1 MLTAT
6 MTVTSRAITN
16 QFTSMAE
23 NQFIDEQESNK
34 LDPKTYQ
41 EIIDVRRVIDNTL
54 LEFHNFEFPKHI
66 GNYKKYLG
74 FVGDRLKSIDAK
86 WMSNVD
92 YPLVAS
98 IVDTMFG
105 NIFDFG
111 YEFGINDAMMKKIC
125 NDAFDFR
132 STGRETLKEC
142 GKEVLICG
150 KAYTRDYLLKEKSSR
165 KLLGR
170 EIKQTIKYP
179 SMHYIS
185 IFDVMYD
192 RTKGLK
198 KSPFKIIRTF
208 MTGEA
213 IKSKLLPL
221 FIESSKDD
229 EKTVEKK
236 FDELLK
242 KYKDT
247 FNSRFG
253 LYNYN
258 PVKSLTLTTQFFNS
272 NPGMEYNLPFCN
284 DSKELNAYR
293 SGDENEKRNNYFL
306 HSDEST
312 YEVVEYFTNNR
323 RYFFL
328 NGTIAW
334 FGNRKQG
341 VGEIYE
347 CQFSNI
353 PGTGNANGVADNIGG
368 LQDINN
374 SIWNAFLDNIK
385 LVLGPMFKI
394 TGNLPIGKDGTLDF
408 ARFRAFRSN
417 GNTDIE
423 KIQLGVTDFAPIN
436 FMQTVEAFSQNRS

>member
-1 MLTAT
+1 
-6 MTVTSRAITN
+6 
-16 QFTSMAE
+16 
-23 NQFIDEQESNK
+23 
-34 LDPKTYQ
+34 
-41 EIIDVRRVIDNTL
+41 
-54 LEFHNFEFPKHI
+54 
-66 GNYKKYLG
+66 
-74 FVGDRLKSIDAK
+74 
-86 WMSNVD
+86 MSNVD

-111 YEFGINDAMMKKIC
+111 YEFGINDAMLKKIC

-132 STGRETLKEC
+132 SSGRESLKEC

-150 KAYTRDYLLKEKSSR
+150 KSYTRDYLIKEKTSN

-170 EIKQTIKYP
+170 NIEQTIKYP

-185 IFDVMYD
+185 IFDVLYD

-208 MTGEA
+208 ATGEA

-221 FIESSKDD
+221 FLESSTDADAKA
-229 EKTVEKK
+229 TEKK
-236 FDELLK
+236 LDALLK

-253 LYNYN
+253 IYNYN
-258 PVKSLTLTTQFFNS
+258 PVKSLALTTQFYNA
-272 NPGMEYNLPFCN
+272 NPQMDYSIPYCK
-284 DSKELNAYR
+284 DTKELAAYR
-293 SGDENEKRNNYFL
+293 AGDENEKRNNYFL

-312 YEVVEYFTNNR
+312 YEIVEYFTNTR
-323 RYFFL
+323 RYFFI

-334 FGNRKQG
+334 FGKRKKG

-347 CQFSNI
+347 CSFSNI
-353 PGTGNANGVADNIGG
+353 PGTGNANGIADNIGG

-385 LVLGPMFKI
+385 LVLGPMFKV
-394 TGNLPIGKDGTLDF
+394 TGNLPI
-408 ARFRAFRSN
+408 
-417 GNTDIE
+417 
-423 KIQLGVTDFAPIN
+423 
-436 FMQTVEAFSQNRS
+436 